1 MGGVRPCGRIPP
13 RVRAG
18 TVTSRPALSFP
29 ARLRDVAPYALGF
42 LLPPMQVW
50 ATEAGGAGAWLPL
63 AALFAGVALLDTLAP
78 PHPVAISRDETV
90 ALDRRLEFRWLTWA
104 WVPVHIGLL
113 LWALDTAQ
121 GLSGAE
127 WLALA
132 IGTGAIGGV
141 IGITYAHELVHRA
154 SSWER
159 GLGDVL
165 LALVSYPHFGLTHVH
180 GHHRHVATPHDPAT
194 ARLGEGLY
202 PFLVRSM
209 LGGVREA
216 LAIEAARLS
225 RAGRS
230 PWHPSNRCWRYSATM
245 VADYGAGAWLA
256 GWNGVGFLALQSLM
270 AVLLLET
277 INYVEHYGLRRR
289 ELSPGRYEPVAAH
302 HSWDSSHRVSNWLLM
317 NLARHAEHHL
327 VASRRYQALG
337 TQRAA
342 PQLPAGYGSM
352 LLLATVPPLWRR
364 VMDPRVAAW
373 AADTDGEVA

>member
-1 MGGVRPCGRIPP
+1 MPP
-13 RVRAG
+13 RRRPG
-18 TVTSRPALSFP
+18 TVISCPAVSVLV
-29 ARLRDVAPYALGF
+29 RLRDVVPYALGF
-42 LLPPMQVW
+42 LLPPLQVW
-50 ATEAGGAGAWLPL
+50 AAGAGGGAAWLPL
-63 AALFAGVALLDTLAP
+63 AALFAGVALLDTLTP
-78 PHPVAISRDETV
+78 PNPAAFSRDETV
-90 ALDRRLEFRWLTWA
+90 ALDGHPEFRLLTWA
-104 WVPVHIGLL
+104 WVPVHIGFL
-113 LWALDTAQ
+113 LWAVDAAQ
-121 GLSGAE
+121 GLTGAE
-127 WLALA
+127 WWALA
-132 IGTGAIGGV
+132 VGTGAIGGA

-154 SSWER
+154 SRGER
-159 GLGDVL
+159 ALGDAL
-165 LALVSYPHFGLTHVH
+165 LGLVSYPHFGLTHVH
-180 GHHRHVATPHDPAT
+180 GHHRHVATPRDPAT

-202 PFLVRSM
+202 PFLVRSVA
-209 LGGVREA
+209 GGLHEA
-216 LAIEAARLS
+216 LAIEATRLS

-230 PWHPSNRCWRYSATM
+230 AWHPANRCWRYSATM
-245 VADYGAGAWLA
+245 VAVYGAGAWLA